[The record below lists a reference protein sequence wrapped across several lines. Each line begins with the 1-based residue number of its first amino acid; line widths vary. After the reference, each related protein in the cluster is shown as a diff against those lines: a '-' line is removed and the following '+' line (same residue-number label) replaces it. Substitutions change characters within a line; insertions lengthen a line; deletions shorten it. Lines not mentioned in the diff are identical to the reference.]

1 MIMKPIRIRLDLSRH
16 CVETAIRRRHSRL
29 VGRALRNE
37 AWEEG
42 LEAEIEL
49 LKTALERF
57 DFGRLRSTFSEL
69 AGHRTDRVELEE
81 DKEGRPRLSINGK
94 PVGGAYR

>member
-1 MIMKPIRIRLDLSRH
+1 MKPIRIRLDLSRH

-37 AWEEG
+37 AWEED
-42 LEAEIEL
+42 LEAEIEM

-57 DFGRLRSTFSEL
+57 DFGHLRSAFSEL
-69 AGHRTDRVELEE
+69 AGHCTDLVELEE
-81 DKEGRPRLSINGK
+81 EKPGQPRLRINGK
-94 PVGGAYR
+94 PVSSA